1 MKSTVVR
8 RPSFVSPRWLLAG
21 VALALAVAPVRAAE
35 TAPVEVPILSTDET
49 VKKELLDLDKLLA
62 SNPALEEKLRANVDR
77 LTEATFRAENP
88 DIDNLLKVRPNLG
101 RALKSEQHFF
111 ITRALARN
119 AKAPMLRKDVAEFDK
134 FLARNADVRKA
145 LQKSPR
151 QIMQPDFLIAHPALA
166 RFLEAHPALSSV
178 LLQRA
183 DKKGDGKGGAGEKKK

>member
-1 MKSTVVR
+1 MKSVPAL
-8 RPSFVSPRWLLAG
+8 RPLFTARRWLVAG
-21 VALALAVAPVRAAE
+21 AVLALAAAPLRAAE
-35 TAPVEVPILSTDET
+35 SAPAELPILSTDDV

-77 LTEATFRAENP
+77 LTEDTFRAENP

-101 RALKSEQHFF
+101 RALKSEQNFF

-119 AKAPMLRKDVAEFDK
+119 AKAPMLKKDVAEFDK
-134 FLARNADVRKA
+134 FLVRNPDVRKA

-166 RFLEAHPALSSV
+166 KFLEEHPALSSV
-178 LLQRA
+178 LLQRS
-183 DKKGDGKGGAGEKKK
+183 DGKKGDGKSEKKK